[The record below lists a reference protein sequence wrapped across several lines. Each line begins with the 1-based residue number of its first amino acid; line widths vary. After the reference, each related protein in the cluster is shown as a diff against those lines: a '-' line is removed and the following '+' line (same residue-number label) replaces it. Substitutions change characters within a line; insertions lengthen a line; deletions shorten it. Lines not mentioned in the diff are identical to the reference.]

1 MLAGLAKTPE
11 LRYNFPHS
19 NRPIR
24 SSTVREYEPVIG
36 LEIHAEMDTRSKIFC
51 NCPTTFG
58 AEPNTQ
64 TCPVCLGL
72 PGVLPVLNEEVLNRG
87 LKACLALNC
96 QIHRHSIFERKNYY
110 YPDLP
115 KNYQISQKALPL
127 GYNGFVDF
135 EVKGVPCRCGIWDV
149 HLEEDAGKLT
159 HPDYDPSCSLV
170 DLNRAGVPLLEIV
183 CAPDLRSVEE
193 LQRFMEVMRDILIYT
208 GVSDCRMERG
218 HLRFEA
224 GVSVRPKGVE
234 ELGQR
239 KAEIKN
245 LNSFAAVRRS
255 VEFEIRRQIELLEKG
270 EPIPSTTRLW
280 DEARGVTVA
289 MRSKEEAH
297 DYRYFPEPD
306 LVPLHIEEERLARLR
321 AALPELPEPRRR
333 RFIGDYGL
341 PAYDAEVLTAS
352 REMADYFEECVR
364 LGGDP
369 KKVSNWLMG
378 DFSRLL
384 NAHQI
389 AIQESKVAPQHLVD
403 LLRQVDEG
411 AITGRVA
418 KEVFEKMFATG
429 QPPQQIIAAEGLR
442 TSVEGLEAVVDQ
454 VLTAHQD
461 AVANYRKGK
470 TNALRFLIGQ
480 VMKATRGQ
488 APPAEVEALLKTR
501 LEG

>member
-1 MLAGLAKTPE
+1 M
-11 LRYNFPHS
+11 
-19 NRPIR
+19 
-24 SSTVREYEPVIG
+24 VREYEPVIG

-51 NCPTTFG
+51 NCPTDFG

-64 TCPVCLGL
+64 TCPICLGM

-115 KNYQISQKALPL
+115 KNYQISQKARPL
-127 GYNGFVDF
+127 GYNGFVEF
-135 EVKGVPCRCGIWDV
+135 EVKGALRRCGIWDV
-149 HLEEDAGKLT
+149 HIEEDAGKLS
-159 HPDYDPSCSLV
+159 HPDYDPQGSLV

-183 CAPDLRSVEE
+183 CAPDLRSIEE
-193 LQRFMEVMRDILIYT
+193 LQRFMEVMRDILIYI

-224 GVSVRPKGVE
+224 GVSVRPKGQE
-234 ELGQR
+234 ELGPR

-255 VEFEIRRQIELLEKG
+255 VEFEIRRQIELMEQGK
-270 EPIPSTTRLW
+270 PIPSTTRLW
-280 DEARGVTVA
+280 DEVRGMTVA
-289 MRSKEEAH
+289 MRSKEEAQ

-321 AALPELPEPRRR
+321 AALPELPEQRRR
-333 RFIGDYGL
+333 RLIGDYGL
-341 PAYDAEVLTAS
+341 PSYDAEVLTSS
-352 REMADYFEECVR
+352 REMADYFEECIR

-384 NAHQI
+384 NVHQI
-389 AIQESKVAPQHLVD
+389 PIQESKVAPHHLVD
-403 LLRQVDEG
+403 LLQQVEG
-411 AITGRVA
+411 GTITGRVA

-429 QPPQQIIAAEGLR
+429 QPPQQIIQSEGLSG
-442 TSVEGLEAVVDQ
+442 SVEGLEAIVDQ
-454 VLTAHQD
+454 VLADNQD

-470 TNALRFLIGQ
+470 TNAIRFLIGQ

-488 APPAEVEALLKTR
+488 ASPSEVETLLEAK
-501 LEG
+501 LKA